1 MLAINGRQDLP
12 SPQMD
17 FAATSSIKQIN
28 GALSTPHHRHMWI
41 VTGPAGCGKSTIA
54 QYLARELR
62 IPYIEGDD
70 VSMNLPR
77 LPVNGPMADIIHLG

>member
-1 MLAINGRQDLP
+1 MAMLAINGRQDLP

-17 FAATSSIKQIN
+17 YAATSSIQQIN
-28 GALSTPHHRHMWI
+28 GALSPLHHRHMWI

-54 QYLARELR
+54 QYLARELK

-70 VSMNLPR
+70 VSMTLFR
-77 LPVNGPMADIIHLG
+77 LPVKGRWLI